1 MIAALRNRRFTAY
14 LLTAACADGGYW
26 IATIAQSWLVLTLT
40 DSALWLGLVAGVGQL
55 PYLLFSLVG
64 GSLAD
69 RFDRRAIIAINN
81 TGIAII
87 SLVTAALVFTHTIT
101 IVYLLVLSFALGTI
115 FAIEQPVDRA
125 WLYDLVD
132 RKLLDT
138 SIALSSLEWAVARTV
153 GPALGGAVVALI
165 GIAAGYVAFAALVVP
180 ITVLAL
186 VLANRHAHAPQ
197 ATPADDRKGDANRE
211 RAIVI
216 FSAFIAT
223 FSIGVTPYI
232 TLLPEIAK
240 HAFGADAR
248 GYGAMA
254 AAGGIGAICAA
265 VTLALAGD
273 LRHRGRITTICAF
286 VGALLLVV
294 FTRAHRFDVAL
305 VLLAAM
311 GAVDT
316 LMYALANTYV
326 QAIASAER
334 RGWANAV
341 FSLAFLGGMPIGSV
355 ILGTFAQR
363 YGSQPTLA
371 VSGTLAALAAIGFW
385 AFARTARDAA

>member
-1 MIAALRNRRFTAY
+1 MIDALRNRRFAAY
-14 LLTAACADGGYW
+14 ILTAACADAGYW

-64 GSLAD
+64 GSIAD
-69 RFDRRAIIAINN
+69 RFDRRAIIALNN
-81 TGIAII
+81 TGIAVI
-87 SLVTAALVFTHTIT
+87 SLVTAALIFTHTIT
-101 IVYLLVLSFALGTI
+101 IVSLLILSFALGTI

-132 RKLLDT
+132 RKLLAT
-138 SIALSSLEWAVARTV
+138 SIALSSLEWAVARTI
-153 GPALGGAVVALI
+153 GPALGGAAVAFI
-165 GIAAGYVAFAALVVP
+165 GIAAGYVAFAVLVMP
-180 ITVLAL
+180 LTVLAL
-186 VLANRHAHAPQ
+186 VLAKRHARAPE
-197 ATPADDRKGDANRE
+197 AAASDDRNANRE
-211 RAIVI
+211 RAIVV

-240 HAFGADAR
+240 HTFGADAR
-248 GYGAMA
+248 GFGALA
-254 AAGGIGAICAA
+254 AAGGVGAILSA

-273 LRHRGRITTICAF
+273 LRHRGRITAICAL
-286 VGALLLVV
+286 VGALLLVA
-294 FTRAHRFDVAL
+294 FTRVHRFDVAL

-326 QAIASAER
+326 QAIASAAR

-355 ILGTFAQR
+355 LLGSLAQR
-363 YGSQPTLA
+363 FGSMSVLA
-371 VSGTLAALAAIGFW
+371 LSGGLVALSAIGFLT
-385 AFARTARDAA
+385 FAPRARDAA

>member
-1 MIAALRNRRFTAY
+1 VIEALRNRRFTAY
-14 LLTAACADGGYW
+14 ILTAACADAGYW

-64 GSLAD
+64 GSIAD
-69 RFDRRAIIAINN
+69 RFDRRAIIALNN
-81 TGIAII
+81 TGIAVI
-87 SLVTAALVFTHTIT
+87 SLVTAALIFTHTIT
-101 IVYLLVLSFALGTI
+101 IVSLLILSFALGTI

-138 SIALSSLEWAVARTV
+138 SIALSSLEWAVARTI
-153 GPALGGAVVALI
+153 GPALGGAAVAFI
-165 GIAAGYVAFAALVVP
+165 GIAAGYVAFAVLVMP
-180 ITVLAL
+180 LTVLAL
-186 VLANRHAHAPQ
+186 VLAKRHARAPE
-197 ATPADDRKGDANRE
+197 AAASDDRNANRE
-211 RAIVI
+211 RAIVV

-240 HAFGADAR
+240 HTFGADAR
-248 GYGAMA
+248 GFGALA
-254 AAGGIGAICAA
+254 AAGGVGAILSA

-273 LRHRGRITTICAF
+273 LRHRGRITAICAL
-286 VGALLLVV
+286 VGALLLVA
-294 FTRAHRFDVAL
+294 FTRVHRFDVAL

-326 QAIASAER
+326 QAIASAAR

-355 ILGTFAQR
+355 LLGSLAQR
-363 YGSQPTLA
+363 FGSASVLA
-371 VSGTLAALAAIGFW
+371 LSGCLVALSAIGFLT
-385 AFARTARDAA
+385 FAPRARDAA

>member
-1 MIAALRNRRFTAY
+1 MIEALRNRRFTAY
-14 LLTAACADGGYW
+14 ILTAACADAGYW

-64 GSLAD
+64 GSIAD
-69 RFDRRAIIAINN
+69 RFDRRAIIALNN
-81 TGIAII
+81 TGIAVI
-87 SLVTAALVFTHTIT
+87 SLVTAALIFTHTIT
-101 IVYLLVLSFALGTI
+101 IVSLLILSFALGTI

-138 SIALSSLEWAVARTV
+138 SIALSSLEWAVARTI
-153 GPALGGAVVALI
+153 GPALGGAAVAFI
-165 GIAAGYVAFAALVVP
+165 GIAAGYVAFAVLVMP
-180 ITVLAL
+180 LTVLAL
-186 VLANRHAHAPQ
+186 VLAKRHARAPE
-197 ATPADDRKGDANRE
+197 AAASDDRNANRE
-211 RAIVI
+211 RAIVA

-240 HAFGADAR
+240 HTFGADAR
-248 GYGAMA
+248 GFGALA
-254 AAGGIGAICAA
+254 AAGGVGAILSA

-273 LRHRGRITTICAF
+273 LRHRGRITAICAL
-286 VGALLLVV
+286 VGALLLVA
-294 FTRAHRFDVAL
+294 FTRVHRFDVAL

-326 QAIASAER
+326 QAIASAAR

-355 ILGTFAQR
+355 LLGSLAQR
-363 YGSQPTLA
+363 FGSASVLA
-371 VSGTLAALAAIGFW
+371 LSGCLVALSAIGFLT
-385 AFARTARDAA
+385 FAPRARDAA

>member
-1 MIAALRNRRFTAY
+1 MIEALRNRRFTAY
-14 LLTAACADGGYW
+14 ILTAACADAGYW

-64 GSLAD
+64 GSIAD
-69 RFDRRAIIAINN
+69 RFDRRAIIALNN
-81 TGIAII
+81 TGIAVI
-87 SLVTAALVFTHTIT
+87 SLVTAALIFTHTIT
-101 IVYLLVLSFALGTI
+101 IVSLLILSFALGTI

-138 SIALSSLEWAVARTV
+138 SIALSSLEWAVARTI
-153 GPALGGAVVALI
+153 GPALGGAAVAFI
-165 GIAAGYVAFAALVVP
+165 GIAAGYVAFAVLVMP
-180 ITVLAL
+180 LTVLAL
-186 VLANRHAHAPQ
+186 VLAKRHARAPE
-197 ATPADDRKGDANRE
+197 AAASDDRNANRE
-211 RAIVI
+211 RAIVV

-240 HAFGADAR
+240 HTFGADAR
-248 GYGAMA
+248 GFGALA
-254 AAGGIGAICAA
+254 AAGGVGAILSA

-273 LRHRGRITTICAF
+273 LRHRGRITAICAL
-286 VGALLLVV
+286 VGALLLVA
-294 FTRAHRFDVAL
+294 FTRVHRFDVAL

-326 QAIASAER
+326 QAIASAAR

-355 ILGTFAQR
+355 LLGSLAQR
-363 YGSQPTLA
+363 FGSASVLA
-371 VSGTLAALAAIGFW
+371 LSGCLVALSAIGFLT
-385 AFARTARDAA
+385 FAPRARDAA

>member
-1 MIAALRNRRFTAY
+1 MIDAFRNRRFAAY
-14 LLTAACADGGYW
+14 ILTAASADAGYW

-40 DSALWLGLVAGVGQL
+40 DSAFWLGLVAGVGQL

-81 TGIAII
+81 VGIAVI
-87 SLVTAALVFTHTIT
+87 SLITASLVITHAIT
-101 IVYLLVLSFALGTI
+101 IVWLLVLSFLLGVI

-138 SIALSSLEWAVARTV
+138 SIAISSLEWAVARTV
-153 GPALGGAVVALI
+153 GPAIGGAAVALI
-165 GIAAGYVAFAALVVP
+165 GVAAGYIAFAVLVLP
-180 ITVLAL
+180 LAVLAV
-186 VLANRHAHAPQ
+186 VLAKRHEAP
-197 ATPADDRKGDANRE
+197 AAPEESSDERGDRQRE
-211 RAIVI
+211 RSIVL
-216 FSAFIAT
+216 FSIFIAT

-240 HAFGADAR
+240 HTFGADAR

-254 AAGGIGAICAA
+254 AAGGVGSILSAIA
-265 VTLALAGD
+265 LALAGD
-273 LRHRGRITTICAF
+273 LKGRGRITTVAACA
-286 VGALLLVV
+286 GALLLVL
-294 FTRAHRFDVAL
+294 FTRVHRFELAL
-305 VLLAAM
+305 VILAAM

-326 QAIASAER
+326 QAIASAAR

-355 ILGTFAQR
+355 ILGSFAQKF
-363 YGSQPTLA
+363 GSAPTLA
-371 VSGTLAALAAIGFW
+371 ISATLVAVSAAGFWTLAPK
-385 AFARTARDAA
+385 ARDAA

>member
-1 MIAALRNRRFTAY
+1 VIEALRNRRFTAY
-14 LLTAACADGGYW
+14 ILTAACADAGYW

-64 GSLAD
+64 GSIAD
-69 RFDRRAIIAINN
+69 RFDRRAIIALNN
-81 TGIAII
+81 TGIAVI
-87 SLVTAALVFTHTIT
+87 SLVTAALIFTHTIT
-101 IVYLLVLSFALGTI
+101 IVSLLILSFALGTI

-138 SIALSSLEWAVARTV
+138 SIALSSLEWAVARTI
-153 GPALGGAVVALI
+153 GPALGGAAVAFI
-165 GIAAGYVAFAALVVP
+165 GIAAGYVAFAVLVMP
-180 ITVLAL
+180 LTVLAL
-186 VLANRHAHAPQ
+186 VLAKRHARAPED
-197 ATPADDRKGDANRE
+197 AASDDRNANRE
-211 RAIVI
+211 RAIVA

-240 HAFGADAR
+240 HTFGADAR
-248 GYGAMA
+248 GFGALA
-254 AAGGIGAICAA
+254 AAGGVGAILSA

-273 LRHRGRITTICAF
+273 LRHRGRITAICAL
-286 VGALLLVV
+286 VGALLLVA
-294 FTRAHRFDVAL
+294 FTRVHRFDVAL

-326 QAIASAER
+326 QAIASAAR

-355 ILGTFAQR
+355 LLGSLAQR
-363 YGSQPTLA
+363 FGSASVLA
-371 VSGTLAALAAIGFW
+371 LSGCLVALSAIGFLT
-385 AFARTARDAA
+385 FAPRARDAA